1 MDTVDISEPGKLSFG
16 KMTCI
21 EFDLIS
27 RTFRGTTYQIRVD
40 NSAHVQQ
47 GIKKAQMDGQELPV
61 TPDGRVI
68 LPDCSRETAQVVIT
82 LGR

>member
-1 MDTVDISEPGKLSFG
+1 PEVEGL
-16 KMTCI
+16 CI
-21 EFDLIS
+21 NPVIPAEWDGFEVS

-68 LPDCSRETAQVVIT
+68 LPDCSGDTAQVDIT
-82 LGR
+82 LG